1 MNESR
6 VLIEADMHDDPY
18 GTAIAL
24 MKVVL
29 MHSLSD
35 ANAGSMSSDEHANL
49 VRIEELIR
57 TSDNS

>member
-6 VLIEADMHDDPY
+6 ILFEDDMSDDPY

-29 MHSLSD
+29 DHALADDAQGKMSD
-35 ANAGSMSSDEHANL
+35 DEHGNL
-49 VRIEELIR
+49 VAIDELIHTR
-57 TSDNS
+57 DNS